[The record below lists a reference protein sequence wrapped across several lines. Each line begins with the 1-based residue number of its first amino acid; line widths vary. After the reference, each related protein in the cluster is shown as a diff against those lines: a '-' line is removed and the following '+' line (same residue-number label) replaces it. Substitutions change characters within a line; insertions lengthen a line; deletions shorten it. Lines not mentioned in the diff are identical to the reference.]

1 MYGDIAAHPHSLALR
16 PAHDAYRSMPGTPM
30 GMDPRGSHAMEL
42 AAAMNHARAGLE
54 KAGTGD
60 YFLGA
65 PQYQAGT
72 MRPRSPMIPVPGHES
87 YHCNS
92 LAVDGNNHNVLGFRE
107 RARERDSEEKI
118 RRDNLA
124 TAMANAAI
132 VNPARFAQVHPMRCE
147 DGSYPPDYANAKT
160 VEVMRVLDSKYLW
173 RSSKIEQP
181 LREIVID

>member
-1 MYGDIAAHPHSLALR
+1 MYRDIAAHPHSLALR

-54 KAGTGD
+54 RAGTDD

-65 PQYQAGT
+65 PQYQAGA
-72 MRPRSPMIPVPGHES
+72 MRPRSPMIPAPGHES

-92 LAVDGNNHNVLGFRE
+92 LAVDGNNQNILGFRE

-118 RRDNLA
+118 RRYARTLWWQWDHLELA
-124 TAMANAAI
+124 DHGPTETI
-132 VNPARFAQVHPMRCE
+132 WLLQ
-147 DGSYPPDYANAKT
+147 
-160 VEVMRVLDSKYLW
+160 W
-173 RSSKIEQP
+173 RM
-181 LREIVID
+181 LR

>member
-1 MYGDIAAHPHSLALR
+1 
-16 PAHDAYRSMPGTPM
+16 MPGTPM

-54 KAGTGD
+54 KASTGD

-65 PQYQAGT
+65 PQYQAGA

-92 LAVDGNNHNVLGFRE
+92 LAVDGNNQDVLGFRE
-107 RARERDSEEKI
+107 RARERDSEEQI

-173 RSSKIEQP
+173 RSSKIEQS
-181 LREIVID
+181 LREIVTD